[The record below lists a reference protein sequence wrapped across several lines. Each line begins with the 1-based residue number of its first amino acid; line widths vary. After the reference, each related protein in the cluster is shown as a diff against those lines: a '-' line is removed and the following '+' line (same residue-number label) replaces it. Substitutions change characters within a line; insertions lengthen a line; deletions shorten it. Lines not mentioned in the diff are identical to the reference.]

1 MKTQSVRRLILM
13 LCCLPVLAAMAQD
26 TKLPKDVERRYD
38 KFRDLDIWSTK
49 ATDLPVKFGEIYSAA
64 GFSAAFIRE
73 KGKPVEL
80 VGLCLLPTAVTLAGG
95 LSQTAAGLSLDSR
108 NVGKNRPAHDG
119 SLYFRP
125 KAEVILM
132 IGAQRIT
139 LPPSDKPFPFGAD
152 GEYQGATTVI
162 LPAEVFLRLAAAESW
177 SLLIGDVATGLGD
190 RDVVKDHNEK
200 AMKKWRERVQPRLLE
215 LKKLIEDHNA
225 GLAK

>member
-1 MKTQSVRRLILM
+1 MKRIIL
-13 LCCLPVLAAMAQD
+13 LFLCLPLLTVFSQE
-26 TKLPKDVERRYD
+26 TKLPKDIERRYD
-38 KFRDLDIWSTK
+38 KFRDLDVWATK
-49 ATDLPVKFGEIYSAA
+49 ATDLPVKFSGTYSAA

-152 GEYQGATTVI
+152 GQYQGSVTVI
-162 LPAEVFLRLAAAESW
+162 VPADLFLKLAVAESW

-190 RDVVKDHNEK
+190 RDAVKDQNEK

-215 LKKLIEDHNA
+215 LKKLIESHNA